1 VSFIGR
7 THGIID
13 GKVYPTIDYL
23 ENPGKL
29 IENVRDNLFSPLSLG
44 MECKE
49 RSIHYTYLGT
59 GCIFNYANV
68 EEAVETGGRN
78 EYKFN
83 ENDVPN
89 FFGSSYSIV
98 KGFNASIKRQC
109 IKFTDSNADCCRR
122 KSS

>member
-1 VSFIGR
+1 MKVLVYGHAGWIGNQFVEILKKNNINHVLGTSRVDDTPSLHRELDDVLPTHVVSFIGR

-49 RSIHYTYLGT
+49 RSIHYTYLE
-59 GCIFNYANV
+59 I
-68 EEAVETGGRN
+68 GRAH
-78 EYKFN
+78 
-83 ENDVPN
+83 V
-89 FFGSSYSIV
+89 
-98 KGFNASIKRQC
+98 
-109 IKFTDSNADCCRR
+109 
-122 KSS
+122 